1 MPDIEITSAI
11 ANWGPRFTA
20 QGVDPS
26 DFTRV
31 TGPLE
36 RWADWLDAWCA
47 NGDQHAGLAREA
59 EEAGRYLTAGE
70 AWIHA
75 ALSYHFAKF
84 VWMLDLARHRAA
96 ADRAVAAM
104 RHAHRLLDPT
114 AERLE
119 LDFEGATMVGNLRRP
134 AGIDR
139 PPLVVLIA
147 GLDSAKEEFFA
158 AENVFLARG
167 MATFSLDGPGQGETG
182 YTATIRPDFEA
193 PVAAALDVLCARP
206 DLDGNRVGMLG
217 VSLGGY
223 YAARA
228 AAFEPRIRAV
238 VISGGPY
245 DYGALIRHRAPH
257 SFATFAHNSGTASRE
272 ETYEFAARLTLDGVL
287 GRLTQPMVVVFGQR
301 DRLVPWEHAVRVAK
315 EAPNADLW
323 LFEEGNHV
331 CLNLAY
337 RWRPQAA
344 DWLAERL
351 AELP

>member
-36 RWADWLDAWCA
+36 RWADWLDAWSA
-47 NGDQHAGLAREA
+47 NGDLHAGLAREA
-59 EEAGRYLTAGE
+59 EETGRNLTAGE
-70 AWIHA
+70 AWIQA

-134 AGIDR
+134 PGIDR

-257 SFATFAHNSGTASRE
+257 SFATFAHNSGTTSKE